1 LTNSSL
7 SPAFCRLYLPSP
19 PVLQHAGGL
28 AAFETA
34 LDKALA
40 LRIDIACLRLSV
52 AGLDDGAARDLL
64 ERIAAKVQPRGI
76 ALLVEDRADLVTRT
90 KIDGVHLNHLPA
102 TLSTL
107 RRQLG
112 SDYILGVGC
121 ALSRHD
127 AMLAGEAEADYVSFA
142 GEAAAL
148 LEVAGWWAA
157 LMTVPCVAE
166 SVAGIEQAA
175 ALADAGAEFISPEA
189 RLWTLPDPAPTL
201 RALAGTIQPSP

>member
-19 PVLQHAGGL
+19 PALQDAGGL
-28 AAFETA
+28 TAFETA
-34 LDKALA
+34 LDKVLA
-40 LRIDIACLRLSV
+40 LRIDVACLRLSV
-52 AGLDDGAARDLL
+52 AGLDDQAARNFLK
-64 ERIAAKVQPRGI
+64 RVAAKVQPRGI
-76 ALLVEDRADLVTRT
+76 ALLIEDRADLVASTDL
-90 KIDGVHLNHLPA
+90 DGVHFNRMPA
-102 TLSTL
+102 KLTAL

-112 SDYILGVGC
+112 ADRILGVGC

-166 SVAGIEQAA
+166 NVVGPEQAA

-189 RLWTLPDPAPTL
+189 MLWTQPDPAPTL
-201 RALAGTIQPSP
+201 RALAEAIRPSS